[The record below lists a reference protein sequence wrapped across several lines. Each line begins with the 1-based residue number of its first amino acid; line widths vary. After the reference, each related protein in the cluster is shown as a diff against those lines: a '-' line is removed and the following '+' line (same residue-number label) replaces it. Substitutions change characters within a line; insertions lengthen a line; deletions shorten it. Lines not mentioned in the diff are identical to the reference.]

1 MTTLRFYLLF
11 ILLFAGCGLSAQ
23 SFTRLISF
31 GDSLSDIGN
40 LQTPTVSAPVSNGE
54 LWIQYL
60 ARDYLGIGSL
70 TASNAG
76 GTAYAWAGAA
86 SVTGFLPPSASSQI
100 DYFLAADSFA
110 DTDLVTLWVGGNDFL
125 DSSTTGSLIGP
136 DALADRILVLLQKLV
151 ANGAKHILFGNLPD
165 MGSIPRLYGTPLS
178 AGASQWSYGYKLML
192 EGRLA
197 ALRASYPQIAFYY
210 MDFFAAQQDIQA
222 NPGDYGLT
230 NVNSAAGDSDTALF
244 WDDIHPTTKGHS
256 IVAAEAAYVLNS
268 QNVETDLTMSVAP
281 ISGSSNVLVT
291 LNAAGRGTYRLE
303 SSPTL
308 QDWTTVQT
316 VDLVWGT
323 PSQIQLEHDGS
334 HRFFRLV
341 RVVN

>member
-1 MTTLRFYLLF
+1 MNTLRITLILPCLLVASC
-11 ILLFAGCGLSAQ
+11 LQAQ

-40 LQTPTVSAPVSNGE
+40 LQTATISAPVSNGE

-60 ARDYLGIGSL
+60 ARDYLGLGQL
-70 TASNAG
+70 TASNFG

-86 SVTGFLPPSASSQI
+86 SLTGFLPPSATSQI
-100 DYFLAADSFA
+100 DYFLAGDSFGPN
-110 DTDLVTLWVGGNDFL
+110 DLVTLWVGGNDFL
-125 DSSTTGSLIGP
+125 DSSTTGNLVGP
-136 DALADRILVLLQKLV
+136 DVLADRMVVLMQKLV

-178 AGASQWSYGYKLML
+178 EGASQWSYGYKLML
-192 EGRLA
+192 EGRLVA
-197 ALRASYPQIAFYY
+197 IRESVPGVAFYY

-230 NVNSAAGDSDTALF
+230 NVNAAAGDSDTALF

-256 IVAAEAAYVLNS
+256 IVAAEAAYVLNT
-268 QNVETDLTMSVAP
+268 QNVDTDLSMSVAP
-281 ISGSSNVLVT
+281 IEGSSSVMVT
-291 LNAAGRGTYRLE
+291 LSATGRGTYRLE
-303 SSPTL
+303 ASPSL
-308 QDWTTVQT
+308 QAWTPLQT
-316 VDLVWGT
+316 VELAYGT

-334 HRFFRLV
+334 DQFFRLV
-341 RVVN
+341 RVTN